1 MTSLSNPEPSFPFL
15 RLPADIRNIIYQYT
29 LTLDPLKG
37 AELWRPKNRGFTT
50 EDARRIRPSLQLL
63 RLSKQIHHEASYI
76 LFQYGHV
83 CIDVGVMNSNKSA
96 DQVALATV
104 YLKSIQRIRHVII
117 RIIWFRY
124 PDWDSM
130 PTSELRLLCDALPT
144 FTSLQ
149 TLDIRFLG
157 SSKYI
162 RGDAAYKCP
171 KTPAFGRLLQP
182 LENFYASHPDLRFE
196 VREEDPYWKPKPL
209 VSYELLLELEVYNC

>member
-1 MTSLSNPEPSFPFL
+1 MASLHDPEPSFPVL

-37 AELWRPKNRGFTT
+37 AELWRPKNGGFTT

-63 RLSKQIHHEASYI
+63 RLSKQMHHEASYI
-76 LFQYGHV
+76 LFQHGHV
-83 CIDVGVMNSNKSA
+83 CIDVSGMNSNKSA

-117 RIIWFRY
+117 RIIWFRF

-130 PTSELRLLCDALPT
+130 PNSELRLLCEALPA

-162 RGDAAYKCP
+162 RGDAAYQCP
-171 KTPAFGRLLQP
+171 KAPSFGRLLQP

-209 VSYELLLELEVYNC
+209 VSYDLLLELEVYNC